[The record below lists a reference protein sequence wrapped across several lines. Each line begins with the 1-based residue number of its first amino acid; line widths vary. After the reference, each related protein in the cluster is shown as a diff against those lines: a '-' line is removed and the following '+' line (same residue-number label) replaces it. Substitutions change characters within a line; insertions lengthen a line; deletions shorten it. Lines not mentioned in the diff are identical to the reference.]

1 MKRVLE
7 ISCAKMWMYLTLHLK
22 MVNFKLCTFYHIL
35 FFFVFLNK
43 KRNIGLDV
51 RKPEFY
57 SQLSEWSWAT
67 VHLYFSFLTEV
78 MKVTWSLRFL
88 LVLIAWGSILQTTME
103 WNVTPTKQI
112 STLLFL
118 PYFSIAYTLTW
129 YSDALGKIYF
139 PD

>member
-1 MKRVLE
+1 M
-7 ISCAKMWMYLTLHLK
+7 
-22 MVNFKLCTFYHIL
+22 HIL
-35 FFFVFLNK
+35 PYIVFFFLNK

-103 WNVTPTKQI
+103 WNVMPTKQI

-129 YSDALGKIYF
+129 YSDALGRFFFQTNSLPLVILYSSPKSNY
-139 PD
+139 